1 MSSNETQVSA
11 ADQSELDYRLA
22 SAVAPHVMLRNLYL
36 KAIFAEMK
44 ESRAETVAALASK
57 EMLASVNWHT
67 SHDFEESSL
76 SLNVKL
82 DFNVSVGQKPHIVM
96 TCSYLIE
103 YGLDSAPPSE
113 NRNELLQAFAKVNGV
128 YNAWP
133 YLRESL
139 QTTCAR
145 MSVPPPLLPIFR
157 VIKPS
162 GKVSKNAVSTVEE
175 PKPVAADR

>member
-1 MSSNETQVSA
+1 
-11 ADQSELDYRLA
+11 
-22 SAVAPHVMLRNLYL
+22 
-36 KAIFAEMK
+36 
-44 ESRAETVAALASK
+44 
-57 EMLASVNWHT
+57 
-67 SHDFEESSL
+67 
-76 SLNVKL
+76 
-82 DFNVSVGQKPHIVM
+82 M

-113 NRNELLQAFAKVNGV
+113 TRNELLQAFAKVNGV

-133 YLRESL
+133 YLRENL

-162 GKVSKNAVSTVEE
+162 GKVSKNAVSTAEE
-175 PKPVAADR
+175 PKPVVADR